1 MKRKIVIGVLALAM
15 VMPMSACS
23 SKTEDKA
30 QTNVSQSDDKQKTES
45 SDTAEKGESSDE
57 INEYGLTG
65 EQTETLCNLVK
76 EKVTEQYLNKY
87 NINPADFTFPE
98 YVPANWEEVM
108 PDNMWAY
115 VEGSL
120 KLLRNGTVYDL
131 PPIVMVADTAGY
143 KETGIKEIRKAISE
157 GAFAFKDSW
166 QEQNDVF
173 YQWFV
178 ENNSQQG
185 DLIGAVYEGIAEFL
199 NGLDEDTRAEV
210 LYDTCLKNVIEPGED
225 EQGRDLHTTFDQVLC
240 KNVAFE

>member
-1 MKRKIVIGVLALAM
+1 MKKKIVIGVLALAM

-30 QTNVSQSDDKQKTES
+30 QTNVSQSDDKQKAES
-45 SDTAEKGESSDE
+45 ADTAENGESSDE

-98 YVPANWEEVM
+98 YVPMNREDIA

-115 VEGSL
+115 VESSL
-120 KLLRNGTVYDL
+120 KLFRNGMS
-131 PPIVMVADTAGY
+131 PIVVTAETAGY
-143 KETGIKEIRKAISE
+143 KETGIKEIKKGISE
-157 GAFAFKDSW
+157 GTFAFKDSW
-166 QEQNDVF
+166 QEQHDAS
-173 YQWFV
+173 YQWFA
-178 ENNSQQG
+178 ENHPQQG

-210 LYDTCLKNVIEPGED
+210 LYDTYLNSTKH
-225 EQGRDLHTTFDQVLC
+225 L
-240 KNVAFE
+240 